1 MGLFNLFNKRE
12 TPAQER
18 SEVMVD
24 ESTVSDVLLSA
35 LLAGE
40 SISRE
45 MALNIPAVASA
56 VDMISGSIASM
67 PVRLFKYKDGKAEEV
82 KKDERVAL
90 LNYDSKDTLDSFQM
104 KKAFVMDYLLDGSG
118 YIFIDK
124 DDLSSNEVNGLYY
137 VKDQDVAIS
146 ILDMPIKKD
155 YRITAG
161 AGMYYPFQFLKILR
175 NTRDGARGFGIT
187 EEVNKA
193 LDTAYRTMLY
203 QLKMAKTNGNK
214 RGFLK
219 SDHRLAQEE
228 INILKRAWNSLYSTD
243 SEENVVV
250 LNKGIEFQEASASSV
265 EMQLNET
272 MKNLQDQLRD
282 LFHISDDFNL
292 TFKLAIYPVVK
303 AIEATLNRDLLLE
316 KEKGKFFFKL
326 DVKEIIKA
334 NVKERYEAYK
344 LAKECG
350 FMTKNEM
357 RLEED
362 MNYIEGLDVIDLG
375 LGSVLYN
382 INTHEY
388 YTPNTGS
395 VKTEEEEAIIDD
407 ENGMR
412 SVEGKKIAVDFDN
425 TLYKDGKL
433 DTEAVAK
440 IKEFQKTNKI
450 ILWTSR
456 KEKLLD
462 EAIEICK
469 DAGLTFDEIAKE
481 KPDVDA
487 FVDDKATTIEKV
499 KETRNEDNYQV

>member
-1 MGLFNLFNKRE
+1 
-12 TPAQER
+12 
-18 SEVMVD
+18 MVD

-82 KKDERVAL
+82 RKDERIAL

-124 DDLSSNEVNGLYY
+124 DDLSKNEVNGLYY

-161 AGMYYPFQFLKILR
+161 GGMYYPFQFLKILR
-175 NTRDGARGFGIT
+175 NTRDGARGEGVT
-187 EEVNKA
+187 EEVDKA

-303 AIEATLNRDLLLE
+303 AFEATLNRDLLLE

-433 DTEAVAK
+433 DAEAVAK
-440 IKEFQKTNKI
+440 IKELQKTNKI

-462 EAIEICK
+462 EAIKICK

-481 KPDVDA
+481 KPDFDA

-499 KETRNEDNYQV
+499 KETRNEDNNQI